1 MEVLRD
7 NINQLITKTLKME
20 QDQVVAQD
28 PRLIKKEQEEEEVD

>member
-20 QDQVVAQD
+20 QNQQVVQD
-28 PRLIKKEQEEEEVD
+28 PRLIKKEQEEE